1 MQRTKRKVRVRAK
14 LVFVLFRTRICSG
27 YVVMGLI
34 CMALVVI
41 DRNNS
46 I

>member
-1 MQRTKRKVRVRAK
+1 MQRTKRKVRMRAK
-14 LVFVLFRTRICSG
+14 LVFVLFRVRVCLG
-27 YVVMGLI
+27 HVMVELI

-41 DRNNS
+41 DRDNS